1 MRSATALILVLLLT
15 SLTACT
21 APSSPMTLHLD
32 VNGEPIVEKSVD
44 LLVTIT
50 TQSTAENIE
59 FSLTLSPGLK
69 LEDGSPT
76 WKGEMADGESIS
88 LHFTVQV
95 IEEGDWPVAAY
106 AFNAYSTDSTHG
118 FGAGETVYLVSRM
131 NSGEVLRESE
141 YRGTPSSPAINW
153 SDWEGTLPPEL
164 TE

>member
-1 MRSATALILVLLLT
+1 MRSATVVILVLLLA

-21 APSSPMTLHLD
+21 PPSSPMTVQLD
-32 VNGEPIVEKSVD
+32 VLGEPIVENSVD

-50 TQSTAENIE
+50 TQETAESIE

-69 LEDGSPT
+69 LEDGSPS
-76 WKGEMADGESIS
+76 WKGKLSEGESIS

-95 IEEGDWPVAAY
+95 IEDGDWPVAAY
-106 AFNAYSTDSTHG
+106 AYNTYSTNSTAG

-131 NSGEVLRESE
+131 NSGEVIRKSE

-153 SDWEGTLPPEL
+153 PEGTLLPEL